1 MMKHAI
7 SLSSLMLLLGLA
19 GCARHISNAN
29 LDQVKPEMNSKE
41 VESILGPPT
50 RTETPPELKSQEVK
64 TVPVTR
70 YVYEQ
75 DGKTVELTF
84 VGDRLASGG
93 VKGNFGK

>member
-1 MMKHAI
+1 MAV
-7 SLSSLMLLLGLA
+7 LMLLLASCLA
-19 GCARHISNAN
+19 ACSRHITDDN
-29 LDQVKPEMNSKE
+29 LKQVKPDMNPKE

-50 RTETPPELKSQEVK
+50 RVDSPPELKSQEVK

-84 VGDRLASGG
+84 VGERLASGG

>member
-1 MMKHAI
+1 MKRSGSI
-7 SLSSLMLLLGLA
+7 FFLTFLLGLA
-19 GCARHISNAN
+19 GCSRHITNAN
-29 LDQVKPEMNSKE
+29 LDQVKPDMNSKE

-50 RTETPPELKSQEVK
+50 RTESPPELKSQEVK

-70 YVYEQ
+70 YIYEQ
-75 DGKTVELTF
+75 DGQTVEFTF